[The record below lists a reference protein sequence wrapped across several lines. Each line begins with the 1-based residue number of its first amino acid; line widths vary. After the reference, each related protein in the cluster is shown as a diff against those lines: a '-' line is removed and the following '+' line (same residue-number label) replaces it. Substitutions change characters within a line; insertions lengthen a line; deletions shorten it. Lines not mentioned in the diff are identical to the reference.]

1 MTQFQ
6 FWANPSNSKKLL
18 VTADASEITTNG
30 KLNMAKT
37 KEVIAKGGASLSF
50 GIFCACASLDKVD
63 LGESQPTPVAC
74 GDETREEKERPAI
87 GGVTRREVSAV

>member
-1 MTQFQ
+1 MMKFHD
-6 FWANPSNSKKLL
+6 FIDRAGLAEAEKIANKVGFRTYGTIFEKMGVPELL

-50 GIFCACASLDKVD
+50 WNLLRLRLVG
-63 LGESQPTPVAC
+63 
-74 GDETREEKERPAI
+74 
-87 GGVTRREVSAV
+87 